1 MVIFDQPIT
10 INYHLVEVKQKG
22 KTIQFDTDEHPRL
35 TPIEKLAT
43 LNPTFK
49 ENGTVTA
56 ANASGI
62 NDGAGGVILANEA
75 SVKKHGLKPLARLAA
90 FSYVG
95 VEPKVMGIGPVPAI
109 EKVMNVSGV
118 SKNDVGI
125 IDINEAFATQFMA
138 CAKALDLDHETT
150 NICGGAVAMGHPLAA
165 SGIRITSHLT
175 HALQRQEKSRYAIG
189 SACIGGGQGI
199 AVLLERV

>member
-1 MVIFDQPIT
+1 MKV
-10 INYHLVEVKQKG
+10 KG
-22 KTIQFDTDEHPRL
+22 KTVQFNTDEHPRL

-43 LNPTFK
+43 LKSTFK

-62 NDGAGGVILANEA
+62 NDGAGGIVLANDI

-95 VEPKVMGIGPVPAI
+95 VEPKIMGIGPVSAI
-109 EKVMNVSGV
+109 ERVMKVGGV
-118 SKNDVGI
+118 SKSDVGI
-125 IDINEAFATQFMA
+125 VDINEAFSTQFMA

-150 NICGGAVAMGHPLAA
+150 NVCGGAVAMGHPLAA

-175 HALQRQEKSRYAIG
+175 HALQRQENIRYAVG

-199 AVLLERV
+199 AVLLERI

>member
-1 MVIFDQPIT
+1 MKI
-10 INYHLVEVKQKG
+10 KG

-35 TPIEKLAT
+35 TSIEQLAT
-43 LNPTFK
+43 LNTIFK

-62 NDGAGGVILANEA
+62 NDGAGAVVLGNEA
-75 SVKKHGLKPLARLAA
+75 SIKEHGLKPLARLAA

-95 VEPKVMGIGPVPAI
+95 VEPKLMGIGPVPAI
-109 EKVMNVSGV
+109 ERVMKVGAV

-125 IDINEAFATQFMA
+125 VDINEAFATQFMA

-150 NICGGAVAMGHPLAA
+150 NICGGAVAIGHPLAA

-175 HALQRQEKSRYAIG
+175 HALQRQEKVRYAVG

-199 AVLLERV
+199 AILLERV